1 MTSSDTQPGSVDAL
15 ARAADVLLLA
25 ATTALGWS
33 SPWLPYRLPYPATI
47 HAERDFHA

>member
-33 SPWLPYRLPYPATI
+33 SPWLPYPTSI

>member
-25 ATTALGWS
+25 ATTALGWAG
-33 SPWLPYRLPYPATI
+33 PWLPYPITI